1 MAEFVIASP
10 PSARIRRLRKNM
22 LGRKQPIDAVLF
34 VWGQHYNTVISHVG
48 HVEQW
53 DRLGVEGDRSAG
65 DCAMSFRHNG
75 RKLALATI
83 GRDLDSLRAELA
95 FEQEPVA

>member
-1 MAEFVIASP
+1 
-10 PSARIRRLRKNM
+10 
-22 LGRKQPIDAVLF
+22 
-34 VWGQHYNTVISHVG
+34 
-48 HVEQW
+48 
-53 DRLGVEGDRSAG
+53 LGVEGDRSAG

-83 GRDLDSLRAELA
+83 GRDLDCPRAELA